1 MEGTASQQGAATRRS
16 HAWRALAALGVL
28 IFAWGGNY
36 TWIKI
41 ALRDIG
47 PFTFNALRFCAAAG
61 LVGLVL
67 IEYRGWRGLLPV
79 RGERASL
86 AVIGLLPGAV
96 LTVLIT
102 LSLMW
107 INATHTVL
115 LIYTSPVW
123 TLLLSIRMLGERLTL
138 FNASGAL
145 LGLTGIVLLTNPLAM
160 SWETTTLP
168 GVAAALVGSAAWA
181 LGSVLYRRRVWQST
195 FWQQVFWQLAGSGLL
210 TAAAAA
216 QFEWG
221 QAIRLTPEL
230 VLVTIYNILV
240 PTALA
245 FWCWSQALS
254 RVKATTATQVLLLSP
269 VFGVAQSHLVLGEPL
284 TQSLLASAACI
295 VLGACL
301 TVLQPRAR
309 SSSDALGRAP

>member
-1 MEGTASQQGAATRRS
+1 MPTSSDQAAATQRS
-16 HAWRALAALGVL
+16 QPWRALAALGVL

-47 PFTFNALRFCAAAG
+47 PWTFNALRFCAAAG
-61 LVGLVL
+61 IVGLVL
-67 IEYRGWRGLLPV
+67 LAARGWRGLLPV
-79 RGERASL
+79 RGERTSL
-86 AVIGLLPGAV
+86 AAIGLLPGAV

-102 LSLMW
+102 VSLLW

-115 LIYTSPVW
+115 LIYTTPVW
-123 TLLLSIRMLGERLTL
+123 TLALSIRMLGERLTI
-138 FNASGAL
+138 FNAAGAL
-145 LGLTGIVLLTNPLAM
+145 LGLAGIVLLTNPLAM
-160 SWETTTLP
+160 PWNTATLP
-168 GVAAALVGSAAWA
+168 GVAAALVGAAAWA

-195 FWQQVFWQLAGSGLL
+195 FWQQVFWQLAASGIL

-216 QFEWG
+216 LFEWDH
-221 QAIRLTPEL
+221 AIRLTPAL
-230 VLVTIYNILV
+230 VVITVYNVLV

-254 RVKATTATQVLLLSP
+254 RVKPTTASQVLLLSP

-284 TQSLLASAACI
+284 TQSLIASAGCI

-301 TVLQPRAR
+301 TILQPRAR
-309 SSSDALGRAP
+309 SSSDALGHAP